1 MEKMKMIF
9 LGENKKMISV
19 IITKL
24 ENCLLWGTLKDLNL
38 KASKS
43 KKN

>member
-9 LGENKKMISV
+9 LGENKKKISV
-19 IITKL
+19 TITKS
-24 ENCLLWGTLKDLNL
+24 ENCLLWGILKNLNL

>member
-9 LGENKKMISV
+9 LGENKKV